1 MALLSV
7 KHVSVK
13 GISACVP
20 SQTVYT
26 RDYTQLSE
34 AERNLFIKTSGISE
48 RRVAPTHTT
57 TSDLCYHS
65 AEKLISDLKWNK
77 EEIDCLIFV
86 SQSPDYFLP
95 ATSILLQKRLGLKNT
110 LLAFDINLGCSGY
123 VYGLSV
129 ISSLLAQGQL
139 KKGLLLAGDKST
151 LSTHHEDKSTYPL
164 FGDAGSATALEFD
177 KNADEMFFNLQS
189 DGTGEEAIKIMHGGA
204 RYSVQPDTFDIVEIG
219 PGIKRSKRH
228 LQLDGIEILNFA
240 LREVGPNL
248 NELFTFSGI
257 KHDDVDYFV
266 FHQANLMIN
275 ESVRKKLKITDVS
288 KVPYSIQKFGNTSS
302 ASIPLTIVSELKNLI
317 TQKNSTLALSGFG
330 VGFSWASCILKTN
343 HLTCCDLLE
352 LD

>member
-20 SQTVYT
+20 SQTVFT
-26 RDYTQLSE
+26 KDYEQLNE
-34 AERNLFIKTSGISE
+34 TEKNLFIKTAGISE
-48 RRVAPTHTT
+48 RRVAPAHIA
-57 TSDLCYHS
+57 TSDLCYAS
-65 AEKLISDLKWNK
+65 AEKLISELQWKK
-77 EEIDCLIFV
+77 EDIDCLIFV

-110 LLAFDINLGCSGY
+110 VLAFDINLGCSGY

-129 ISSLLAQGQL
+129 IASLLSQGSL

-151 LSTHHEDKSTYPL
+151 LSTHPEDKSTYPL
-164 FGDAGSATALEFD
+164 FGDAGSATALEFS
-177 KNADEMFFNLQS
+177 KNAGEIFFNLQS
-189 DGTGEEAIKIMHGGA
+189 DGGGEEAIKIMHGGA

-219 PGIKRSKRH
+219 PGVKRSKRH

-248 NELFTFSGI
+248 KELLNFSNT
-257 KHDDVDYFV
+257 KEEEVDYFV
-266 FHQANLMIN
+266 FHQANKMIN
-275 ESVRKKLKITDVS
+275 ESVRKKLKIADLT
-288 KVPYSIQKFGNTSS
+288 KVPYSIEKFGNTSS
-302 ASIPLTIVSELKNLI
+302 ASIPLTMVTELKDSL
-317 TQKNSTLALSGFG
+317 TQKNATLALSGFG
-330 VGFSWASCILKTN
+330 VGFSWASCLLKTN
-343 HLTCCDLLE
+343 NITCCDLIE